1 MIEIIANDQGNRTT
15 PSVVAFSEDS
25 SERLIGEA
33 AKNQATLNPLR
44 TIFDIKRLIGKKFHD
59 PEVQSDLKYL
69 PYPVVDTEGKPHV
82 KGGEAKTFS
91 AEEISAMVLA
101 KMKDTA
107 ESFFLKPVTGAVVTV
122 PAYFNEAQRQATKDA
137 GKIAGLNV
145 KRIIN
150 EPTAGALAYGLG
162 DDCDKKRKVLV
173 YDLGGGTFDV
183 SILEIENDVFNVLA
197 TGGDTHLGG
206 GDFDQ
211 RVMEHFLQLIK
222 KKYNKDVSGNSKALG
237 KLRRECERAKRVLS
251 TQTQVRIEIDSFVD
265 GMDFSEPFSRAR
277 FEELNLELFKK
288 TLDVVKTT
296 LEDAK
301 LSKSEIDEIVL
312 VGGSTRIPRV
322 REMLK
327 EMFDGK
333 EPNKGVNPDEAV
345 AYGAAVLGA
354 QLSAES
360 TGFTLFDVTPLS
372 LGVDVVGG
380 LMSVVIPRN
389 STVPANMSRN
399 CITAHDQQ
407 TVISFKVLQGE
418 RALTKD
424 CLELGSFSLTGI
436 PPAPRGVASVDV
448 TFNIDMNGILSVT
461 AKDKSTQNSES
472 ITVDSYTGNLSQWEI
487 NRMIT
492 EAKSYLGKP
501 VTGAVVTVPA
511 YFNDAQRQATKDAG
525 KIAGLNVKRII
536 NEPTAGA
543 LAYGLGDGCDKKRKV
558 LVYDLGGGTFDVSIL
573 EMENYVFR
581 VLATGGDT
589 HLGGG
594 DFDQR
599 VMEHFIQLIK
609 KKYNKDVSGNS
620 KALGKLRRQCERAKR
635 VLSTQTQ
642 VRIEIDSFVDG
653 MDFSEPF
660 SRARFE
666 ELNSELFKNTLEV
679 VKTTLEDAKLSKSEI
694 DEIVLVGG
702 STRIPR
708 VREMLKEM
716 FDGKEPSKGVNPDE
730 AVAYGAAVLGA
741 QLCGKSASFSLFDV
755 TPLSLGVNLF
765 GGLMSVVIPRNTTV
779 PANMSSNYT
788 TTHDYQTFVD
798 LKVLQGERAL
808 IKDCL
813 ELGSFR
819 LTGIPAAP
827 SGVAS
832 VNVMFNID
840 VDGILSVTAKDKS
853 TQNSESIKID
863 SYTGNL
869 TQREVDRMI
878 AEAKVMAEQ
887 DKKEMERI
895 DARNQFERFIY
906 DVKNALNHTVKNSD
920 DELKVESAL
929 KEAAEWLDD
938 NERACKEDYDGE
950 TQKLADVWNPIV
962 GNVYGSN

>member
-296 LEDAK
+296 LE
-301 LSKSEIDEIVL
+301 
-312 VGGSTRIPRV
+312 
-322 REMLK
+322 
-327 EMFDGK
+327 
-333 EPNKGVNPDEAV
+333 
-345 AYGAAVLGA
+345 
-354 QLSAES
+354 
-360 TGFTLFDVTPLS
+360 
-372 LGVDVVGG
+372 
-380 LMSVVIPRN
+380 
-389 STVPANMSRN
+389 
-399 CITAHDQQ
+399 
-407 TVISFKVLQGE
+407 
-418 RALTKD
+418 
-424 CLELGSFSLTGI
+424 
-436 PPAPRGVASVDV
+436 
-448 TFNIDMNGILSVT
+448 
-461 AKDKSTQNSES
+461 
-472 ITVDSYTGNLSQWEI
+472 
-487 NRMIT
+487 
-492 EAKSYLGKP
+492 
-501 VTGAVVTVPA
+501 
-511 YFNDAQRQATKDAG
+511 
-525 KIAGLNVKRII
+525 
-536 NEPTAGA
+536 
-543 LAYGLGDGCDKKRKV
+543 
-558 LVYDLGGGTFDVSIL
+558 
-573 EMENYVFR
+573 
-581 VLATGGDT
+581 
-589 HLGGG
+589 
-594 DFDQR
+594 
-599 VMEHFIQLIK
+599 
-609 KKYNKDVSGNS
+609 
-620 KALGKLRRQCERAKR
+620 
-635 VLSTQTQ
+635 
-642 VRIEIDSFVDG
+642 
-653 MDFSEPF
+653 
-660 SRARFE
+660 
-666 ELNSELFKNTLEV
+666 V

-741 QLCGKSASFSLFDV
+741 QLCGKSANNGYGFSLFDV

>member
-354 QLSAES
+354 QLCGKSANN
-360 TGFTLFDVTPLS
+360 GCFTLFDVTPLS

-492 EAKSYLGKP
+492 EAK
-501 VTGAVVTVPA
+501 
-511 YFNDAQRQATKDAG
+511 
-525 KIAGLNVKRII
+525 
-536 NEPTAGA
+536 
-543 LAYGLGDGCDKKRKV
+543 
-558 LVYDLGGGTFDVSIL
+558 
-573 EMENYVFR
+573 
-581 VLATGGDT
+581 
-589 HLGGG
+589 
-594 DFDQR
+594 
-599 VMEHFIQLIK
+599 
-609 KKYNKDVSGNS
+609 
-620 KALGKLRRQCERAKR
+620 
-635 VLSTQTQ
+635 
-642 VRIEIDSFVDG
+642 
-653 MDFSEPF
+653 
-660 SRARFE
+660 
-666 ELNSELFKNTLEV
+666 
-679 VKTTLEDAKLSKSEI
+679 
-694 DEIVLVGG
+694 
-702 STRIPR
+702 
-708 VREMLKEM
+708 
-716 FDGKEPSKGVNPDE
+716 
-730 AVAYGAAVLGA
+730 
-741 QLCGKSASFSLFDV
+741 
-755 TPLSLGVNLF
+755 
-765 GGLMSVVIPRNTTV
+765 
-779 PANMSSNYT
+779 
-788 TTHDYQTFVD
+788 
-798 LKVLQGERAL
+798 
-808 IKDCL
+808 
-813 ELGSFR
+813 
-819 LTGIPAAP
+819 
-827 SGVAS
+827 
-832 VNVMFNID
+832 
-840 VDGILSVTAKDKS
+840 
-853 TQNSESIKID
+853 
-863 SYTGNL
+863 
-869 TQREVDRMI
+869 
-878 AEAKVMAEQ
+878 VMAEQ
-887 DKKEMERI
+887 DKKEKARI
-895 DARNQFERFIY
+895 NARNDFEKFIY
-906 DVKNALNHTVKNSD
+906 DVKNASSNVMNYDDKSNSD

>member
-1 MIEIIANDQGNRTT
+1 MAAQTNISKRGGQVVIGIDLGTTFSCVAVERNGMIEIIANDQGNRTT
-15 PSVVAFSEDS
+15 PSIVAFSGSEQES
-25 SERLIGEA
+25 SHSERLIGDA
-33 AKNQATLNPLR
+33 AKNQATLNPLS

-59 PEVQSDLKYL
+59 PEVQRDLKYL
-69 PYPVVDTEGKPHV
+69 PYPVVDREGKPHV
-82 KGGEAKTFS
+82 EVELVKGGEVKSFS

-107 ESFFLKPVTGAVVTV
+107 E
-122 PAYFNEAQRQATKDA
+122 
-137 GKIAGLNV
+137 
-145 KRIIN
+145 
-150 EPTAGALAYGLG
+150 
-162 DDCDKKRKVLV
+162 
-173 YDLGGGTFDV
+173 
-183 SILEIENDVFNVLA
+183 
-197 TGGDTHLGG
+197 
-206 GDFDQ
+206 
-211 RVMEHFLQLIK
+211 
-222 KKYNKDVSGNSKALG
+222 
-237 KLRRECERAKRVLS
+237 
-251 TQTQVRIEIDSFVD
+251 
-265 GMDFSEPFSRAR
+265 
-277 FEELNLELFKK
+277 
-288 TLDVVKTT
+288 
-296 LEDAK
+296 
-301 LSKSEIDEIVL
+301 
-312 VGGSTRIPRV
+312 
-322 REMLK
+322 
-327 EMFDGK
+327 
-333 EPNKGVNPDEAV
+333 
-345 AYGAAVLGA
+345 
-354 QLSAES
+354 
-360 TGFTLFDVTPLS
+360 
-372 LGVDVVGG
+372 
-380 LMSVVIPRN
+380 
-389 STVPANMSRN
+389 
-399 CITAHDQQ
+399 
-407 TVISFKVLQGE
+407 
-418 RALTKD
+418 
-424 CLELGSFSLTGI
+424 
-436 PPAPRGVASVDV
+436 
-448 TFNIDMNGILSVT
+448 
-461 AKDKSTQNSES
+461 
-472 ITVDSYTGNLSQWEI
+472 
-487 NRMIT
+487 
-492 EAKSYLGKP
+492 SYLGKP

-741 QLCGKSASFSLFDV
+741 QLCGKSANNGYGFSLFDV

>member
-251 TQTQVRIEIDSFVD
+251 TQTQ
-265 GMDFSEPFSRAR
+265 
-277 FEELNLELFKK
+277 
-288 TLDVVKTT
+288 
-296 LEDAK
+296 
-301 LSKSEIDEIVL
+301 
-312 VGGSTRIPRV
+312 
-322 REMLK
+322 
-327 EMFDGK
+327 
-333 EPNKGVNPDEAV
+333 
-345 AYGAAVLGA
+345 
-354 QLSAES
+354 
-360 TGFTLFDVTPLS
+360 
-372 LGVDVVGG
+372 
-380 LMSVVIPRN
+380 
-389 STVPANMSRN
+389 
-399 CITAHDQQ
+399 
-407 TVISFKVLQGE
+407 
-418 RALTKD
+418 
-424 CLELGSFSLTGI
+424 
-436 PPAPRGVASVDV
+436 
-448 TFNIDMNGILSVT
+448 
-461 AKDKSTQNSES
+461 
-472 ITVDSYTGNLSQWEI
+472 
-487 NRMIT
+487 
-492 EAKSYLGKP
+492 
-501 VTGAVVTVPA
+501 
-511 YFNDAQRQATKDAG
+511 
-525 KIAGLNVKRII
+525 
-536 NEPTAGA
+536 
-543 LAYGLGDGCDKKRKV
+543 
-558 LVYDLGGGTFDVSIL
+558 
-573 EMENYVFR
+573 
-581 VLATGGDT
+581 
-589 HLGGG
+589 
-594 DFDQR
+594 
-599 VMEHFIQLIK
+599 
-609 KKYNKDVSGNS
+609 
-620 KALGKLRRQCERAKR
+620 R